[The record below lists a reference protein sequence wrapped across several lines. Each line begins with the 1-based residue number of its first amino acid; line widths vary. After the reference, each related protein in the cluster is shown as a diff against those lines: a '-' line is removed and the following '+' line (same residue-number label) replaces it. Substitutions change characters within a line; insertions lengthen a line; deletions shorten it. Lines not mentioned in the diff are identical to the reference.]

1 MNGEGAERPRK
12 DTLKQVLTDKPTSI
26 AQAHLVAL
34 GTMQKCRRRLE
45 ETWQG
50 MAATPAGRDAQ
61 CTAMYAEIHQALSE
75 VAESE
80 ADTLAALDRS
90 IHSFEMMRARLQ
102 AQLRMNEE
110 ASDLLALLA
119 ALRAVHE
126 HLSAMVHKNR

>member
-1 MNGEGAERPRK
+1 MSDAPRK

-45 ETWQG
+45 DQWQLMG
-50 MAATPAGRDAQ
+50 KTTAGSDSQ
-61 CTAMYAEIHQALSE
+61 CQRLMEKIVEGLSE
-75 VAESE
+75 VAEDE
-80 ADTLAALDRS
+80 GETLRALDGS
-90 IHSFEMMRARLQ
+90 IHNFELMRARLQ
-102 AQLRMNEE
+102 AELHMNEE

-126 HLSAMVHKNR
+126 HLTAMLSKHK